1 MALCA
6 AVSASRRRTASAL
19 TASLPAALRAPRPTL
34 RCEDPAPWTELSMS
48 SLAPSEW
55 LSALQMA
62 HSSLQITRR
71 SYEQHCGQH
80 LNFENGVRVRGRALV
95 PPLLLCPR
103 TPLSNTMASST
114 PDGACRHQQ
123 QSSSFK
129 TGQPL
134 KDRAFA
140 TTAFQLTDPAGP
152 AAPRCFS
159 TMDRPPPSS
168 LLLKPTSTGERSRVC
183 LFIWVFVC
191 FA

>member
-19 TASLPAALRAPRPTL
+19 TASLPAALRAPRLTL

-62 HSSLQITRR
+62 HSSLQITHR

-80 LNFENGVRVRGRALV
+80 LNFENGVRVRGRALA

-114 PDGACRHQQ
+114 PYGACRHQQ

-140 TTAFQLTDPAGP
+140 TTAFQHN
-152 AAPRCFS
+152 
-159 TMDRPPPSS
+159 
-168 LLLKPTSTGERSRVC
+168 
-183 LFIWVFVC
+183 
-191 FA
+191 

>member
-19 TASLPAALRAPRPTL
+19 TASLLATLRAPRPTL

-80 LNFENGVRVRGRALV
+80 LNFENGVRVRGRALA

-123 QSSSFK
+123 QIQFIQNWSASEGSRICNYCVS
-129 TGQPL
+129 T
-134 KDRAFA
+134 
-140 TTAFQLTDPAGP
+140 QLTDPAGP
-152 AAPRCFS
+152 AARRCFS

-183 LFIWVFVC
+183 LFI
-191 FA
+191 